1 VTSLFAPGK
10 VFLAG
15 EYAVLTPGWPA
26 LVLAVDRGLH
36 AELDPLE
43 GDGECAVELWHRPSG
58 VVLLGELCSPAGI
71 AWLGEVPDELRF
83 AAAAAQLGARL
94 CVEDGLPPRGFSLTF
109 LDDLAAPTPQGPL
122 KLGLGGSACASVLAV
137 RGACAAQGR
146 TLAPRETLALADA
159 AHWAEQGGAGSGGD
173 VAASALG
180 GALMVRGSAAWTSP
194 KAALA
199 QPARALLSADRV
211 TATPFA
217 LPEDARFLLA
227 WSGAPADTRVL
238 VREVGAFA
246 AAQPARF
253 AELVEAIAFCAESL
267 QAALSADARKTALVA
282 VRRAAVA
289 MAALGEEAGC
299 PIVTPRLARI
309 CAVATAAGC
318 AAKPSGAGGGDCAIV
333 LCFGEEAR
341 DRAAAALAAEG
352 VLTFAVGVVQL
363 SASQPLP
370 GRA

>member
-36 AELDPLE
+36 AELSPLG
-43 GDGECAVELWHRPSG
+43 GDGEAEVELWHRPSG
-58 VVLLGELCSPAGI
+58 VALQGELRSPAGI
-71 AWLGEVPDELRF
+71 AWLGAVPDELRF
-83 AAAAAQLGARL
+83 AAGAAQLGARL
-94 CVEDGLPPRGFSLTF
+94 CAEEGRPPRGFSLTF
-109 LDDLAAPTPQGPL
+109 LDDLAVPTPQGPL
-122 KLGLGGSACASVLAV
+122 KLGLGGSACACVLAV

-146 TLAPRETLALADA
+146 VLSPGETLALAHA
-159 AHWAEQGGAGSGGD
+159 AHWAAQGGTGSGGD

-180 GALMVRGSAAWTSP
+180 GALSVRANPAWTSP
-194 KAALA
+194 EAALA
-199 QPARALLSADRV
+199 QSARALLSADRIA
-211 TATPFA
+211 ATPFA
-217 LPEDARFLLA
+217 LPEDARFLVA
-227 WSGAPADTRVL
+227 WSGAPADTRAL
-238 VREVGAFA
+238 VREVQAFA
-246 AAQPARF
+246 TAQPARY
-253 AELVEAIAFCAESL
+253 AKLVEAIAFCAESL
-267 QAALSADARKTALVA
+267 QVALSADARKTALVA

-299 PIVTPRLARI
+299 PIVTPSLARI

-333 LCFGEEAR
+333 LCFGEEAL

-352 VLTFAVGVVQL
+352 VLTFAVRVVE
-363 SASQPLP
+363 AF
-370 GRA
+370 R